1 MQQHKKHNGEISVGQ
16 EANAFEGHRKTPSAV
31 HMGMKQS
38 SSSSSCHT
46 SKHPSPWRSPAHIHL
61 RVQPLDVA
69 SAVHLLFYC
78 RCPQQLAKF
87 WGKWGASLATRGHF
101 LLAHCYRILQI
112 VMTHVNNVSAS
123 PGKAEYVNGNMRM
136 EMEMEME
143 TKQGS

>member
-1 MQQHKKHNGEISVGQ
+1 MPNPSFMAISISMTMSYSTCQG
-16 EANAFEGHRKTPSAV
+16 AAFY
-31 HMGMKQS
+31 
-38 SSSSSCHT
+38 
-46 SKHPSPWRSPAHIHL
+46 
-61 RVQPLDVA
+61 VQMI
-69 SAVHLLFYC
+69 C
-78 RCPQQLAKF
+78 TLAKAF
-87 WGKWGASLATRGHF
+87 NLPASLFPHF